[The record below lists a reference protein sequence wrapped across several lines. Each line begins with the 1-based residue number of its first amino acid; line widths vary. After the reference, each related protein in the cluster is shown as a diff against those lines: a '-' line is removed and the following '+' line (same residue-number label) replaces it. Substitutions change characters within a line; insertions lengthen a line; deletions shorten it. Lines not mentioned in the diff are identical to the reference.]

1 MFDFHPAT
9 EATIQEWI
17 DEADD
22 DMQAWTVF
30 CAGPASMASAS
41 TPSTRLRAG
50 NTHCAWSVSDLTPIV
65 AALEIDAKPFFGPVK
80 RADGVFQ
87 LYVELP
93 YHHYLEIDSLTFDG
107 TVGTPSARAWA
118 DVV

>member
-1 MFDFHPAT
+1 ML
-9 EATIQEWI
+9 
-17 DEADD
+17 
-22 DMQAWTVF
+22 V
-30 CAGPASMASAS
+30 
-41 TPSTRLRAG
+41 LRR
-50 NTHCAWSVSDLTPIV
+50 V
-65 AALEIDAKPFFGPVK
+65 AARSARRRRSEVR

-93 YHHYLEIDSLTFDG
+93 YHHYLEIDSLTFHG

>member
-1 MFDFHPAT
+1 M
-9 EATIQEWI
+9 
-17 DEADD
+17 
-22 DMQAWTVF
+22 
-30 CAGPASMASAS
+30 
-41 TPSTRLRAG
+41 R
-50 NTHCAWSVSDLTPIV
+50 
-65 AALEIDAKPFFGPVK
+65 